1 MVRVGSTVGTV
12 LVGLGFLQ
20 PREGHR
26 SDDPRI
32 AADAQRPVRGAAGD
46 KVEHQLVVG
55 WEADSEVRGC
65 RVDLVLR
72 AHEEQLERRQDSVV
86 ARQEAAFVPESV
98 ARQYMLGEGQVTGA
112 QVGWSEAAMAAGEPA
127 VESGV
132 DEPVVREKE
141 PVAKGCVVGFVGH
154 GELRF
159 DW

>member
-1 MVRVGSTVGTV
+1 M
-12 LVGLGFLQ
+12 
-20 PREGHR
+20 
-26 SDDPRI
+26 
-32 AADAQRPVRGAAGD
+32 
-46 KVEHQLVVG
+46 
-55 WEADSEVRGC
+55 RGC
-65 RVDLVLR
+65 RVKLVLR
-72 AHEEQLERRQDSVV
+72 AHEEQLERRQESVV

-127 VESGV
+127 V